1 MSNPRRVKS
10 PPIIRYNMTE
20 EELEIIINHLIDSEN
35 EGLTDFILSLSLS

>member
-20 EELEIIINHLIDSEN
+20 EELEIVINHLVDSKN
-35 EGLTDFILSLSLS
+35 GGIYGYRTSMWNA